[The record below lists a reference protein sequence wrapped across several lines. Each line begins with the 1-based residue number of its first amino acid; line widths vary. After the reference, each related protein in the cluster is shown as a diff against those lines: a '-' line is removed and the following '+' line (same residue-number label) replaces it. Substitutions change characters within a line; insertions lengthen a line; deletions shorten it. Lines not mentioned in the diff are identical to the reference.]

1 MGLTLSK
8 VVEVTGAKR
17 RSVQLW
23 ADAGFIHA
31 VEGTDRAGTGVHRRF
46 DSNEVKLI
54 ALLVPLAKWG
64 VPIGWLRHF
73 TKSFREAFQFDKGGA
88 KRGPMSA
95 KFARAF
101 ERAAAGDGQNYLV
114 FAHSEKVL
122 SFDIITDEHGP
133 AYIDPAR
140 IEDERMFLK
149 GENVVTGILNLN
161 ASLRGL
167 EQC

>member
-1 MGLTLSK
+1 MGWTLSK

-23 ADAGFIHA
+23 ADAGIIRA

-73 TKSFREAFQFDKGGA
+73 AKSFREAFQFEEEGA
-88 KRGPMSA
+88 KRVPMSA
-95 KFARAF
+95 EIARAF

-114 FAHSEKVL
+114 FAHSEKAL

-133 AYIDPAR
+133 AYIEPAGF
-140 IEDERMFLK
+140 EDSWMFLK
-149 GENVVTGILNLN
+149 GENVVIGILNLN